1 MQKIAKLATIAL
13 LFAVMTLARVHAQT
27 NTNTTTY
34 RTNVLLN
41 LSIKLTGYEQIYT
54 ALSSDTNIPPLAS
67 AIPVSIANDGII
79 RAIAKHAHI
88 TNDLSTAKLMYRLS
102 WTDPTNG
109 ISRDIIIRRGAED
122 YVVNNYI
129 LVNFPDSVSQ
139 ERTALNGTK
148 NVTDYANCN
157 VSLGTSAGAFT
168 LHGLATIKSGS
179 LFMGRTL
186 VDPTP
191 TPQSFTASV
200 AGSGSVGIPIGIGN
214 FHRAEWKG
222 TVMGSGQKVE
232 VEQVSP

>member
-13 LFAVMTLARVHAQT
+13 LFAVMTMARVHAQT
-27 NTNTTTY
+27 DTY

-41 LSIKLTGYEQIYT
+41 LTFKLTGYEQVYLFLSISNFDGPYVPSAKT
-54 ALSSDTNIPPLAS
+54 A
-67 AIPVSIANDGII
+67 SIATDGII
-79 RAIAKHAHI
+79 RSIAKQAHI
-88 TNDLSTAKLMYRLS
+88 TNDVSAAKLMYRLS
-102 WTDPTNG
+102 WINPTN

-129 LVNFPDSVSQ
+129 LVNFPDSVSHV
-139 ERTALNGTK
+139 RATLTGTT

-157 VSLGTSAGAFT
+157 VSLGTSSGSFT

-186 VDPTP
+186 IDPTP

-200 AGSGSVGIPIGIGN
+200 AGSGSIA
-214 FHRAEWKG
+214 FHQCEWKG

-232 VEQVSP
+232 VVLDSP

>member
-13 LFAVMTLARVHAQT
+13 LFAVVSLDRVHAQ
-27 NTNTTTY
+27 TY

-41 LSIKLTGYEQIYT
+41 LSFKLTGYEQVVLAFT
-54 ALSSDTNIPPLAS
+54 SSTNGPFLKSAKAAS
-67 AIPVSIANDGII
+67 ITTDGVI
-79 RAIAKHAHI
+79 RAIAKQAHI
-88 TNDLSTAKLMYRLS
+88 TNDVSAAKLMYRLS
-102 WTDPTNG
+102 WTNPTND
-109 ISRDIIIRRGAED
+109 ISQDIIIRRGAED

-129 LVNFPDSVSQ
+129 LVNFPDSVTQ
-139 ERTALNGTK
+139 ERAGLNGTT

-157 VSLGTSAGAFT
+157 VSLGTSSGSFT

-186 VDPTP
+186 VDPSP

-200 AGSGSVGIPIGIGN
+200 AGSGSIGW
-214 FHRAEWKG
+214 HRCEWKG

-232 VEQVSP
+232 VVIDSP